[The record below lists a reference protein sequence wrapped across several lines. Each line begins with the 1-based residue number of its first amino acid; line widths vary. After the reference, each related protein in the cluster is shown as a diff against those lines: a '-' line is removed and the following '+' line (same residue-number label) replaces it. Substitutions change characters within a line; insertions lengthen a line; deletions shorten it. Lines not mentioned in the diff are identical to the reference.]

1 MADGIRLNR
10 SQVFRKLDVI
20 PTNVQWSWC
29 AMHKDK
35 AFAVFTVWEDRVVK
49 GKTYFT
55 SADPAILSR
64 HGGRD

>member
-1 MADGIRLNR
+1 
-10 SQVFRKLDVI
+10 
-20 PTNVQWSWC
+20 
-29 AMHKDK
+29 MHKDK